1 MEKSNLAPLP
11 RRTFTTGQRRRLVER
26 YRNGHL
32 TQAQFARKHGLKL
45 GTFHQWL
52 YRANKPMGPAPGL
65 FQELRLPVASVASA
79 AGPWSAEIA
88 LGTDI
93 TVRLGSCATPKFI
106 TQLVKHLRRPC

>member
-1 MEKSNLAPLP
+1 MEHSRAAS
-11 RRTFTTGQRRRLVER
+11 RRTYTAAQRRRLVER

-32 TQAQFARKHGLKL
+32 TQARFARKHGLKL

-52 YRANKPMGPAPGL
+52 YRANQPTAPAPAL
-65 FQELRLPVASVASA
+65 FQELRLPEAPV

-88 LGTDI
+88 LGMDI

-106 TQLVKHLRRPC
+106 TQLVKRLRRPC

>member
-1 MEKSNLAPLP
+1 MEKSNHAPLP
-11 RRTFTTGQRRRLVER
+11 RRTFTTAQRRRLVEH

-52 YRANKPMGPAPGL
+52 YRANKPIGPAAAL
-65 FQELRLPVASVASA
+65 FQELRLPDAPVAS
-79 AGPWSAEIA
+79 PWSAEIA
-88 LGTDI
+88 LGTNI

-106 TQLVKHLRRPC
+106 NQLVKHLRRPC